1 VLVWLLPPLHP
12 QLLPVVSFSFIPGSE
27 SSPSKGQHNS
37 FKNKQQRKK
46 KQQKAL
52 QDIDLTEHL
61 TLIHC

>member
-1 VLVWLLPPLHP
+1 
-12 QLLPVVSFSFIPGSE
+12 VVSFSFIPGSE

-61 TLIHC
+61 TLIRC

>member
-1 VLVWLLPPLHP
+1 MWLLPPLHP

-27 SSPSKGQHNS
+27 SSASKGQHNS
-37 FKNKQQRKK
+37 FKNKQTKK

-61 TLIHC
+61 TLIRC